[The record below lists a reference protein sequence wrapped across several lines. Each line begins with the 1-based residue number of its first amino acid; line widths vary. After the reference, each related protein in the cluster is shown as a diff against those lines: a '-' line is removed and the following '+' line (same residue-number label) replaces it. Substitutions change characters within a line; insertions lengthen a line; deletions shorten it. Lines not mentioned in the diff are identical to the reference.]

1 MNHPCIKCCLI
12 IVCIAASSILAGQPT
27 VIKGKIL
34 DSASGNP
41 IEYAYILNY
50 SLKLENYSN
59 SKGEFRM
66 NVQTGDT
73 MVIFA
78 IGYFYQKVIVAEN
91 MFQENS
97 CIFLLSVQPADLGEA
112 TIPVIGTYDDFK
124 NAIVNLDRPLTPFDK
139 LNNNLLSATR
149 SAAKQGYQEF
159 QNKLHAQGVSLYS
172 TPILTPEEKERIKLA
187 AILKKDLIH
196 EKIYIKFNPA
206 LVKQVTG
213 LTEDDEIIRF
223 MLFCHFPEEYLL
235 EVNEYDLAAR
245 IASKYEMF
253 KKMKEDEN
261 RMKEPVN
268 RIDFTFDRLLLS

>member
-1 MNHPCIKCCLI
+1 MSHPYIKCCLVI
-12 IVCIAASSILAGQPT
+12 ICIAASSITAGQST

-41 IEYAYILNY
+41 IEYAHILNY
-50 SLKLENYSN
+50 SLQLENYSN

-66 NVQTGDT
+66 NVQVGDT

-78 IGYFYQKVIVAEN
+78 IGYFYQKVIVAET
-91 MFQENS
+91 MFQENRFT
-97 CIFLLSVQPADLGEA
+97 FLLSEQPADLGEA
-112 TIPVIGTYDDFK
+112 TIPFIGTYDDFK
-124 NAIVNLDRPLTPFDK
+124 YAIVNLDRPVTPLDR
-139 LNNNLLSATR
+139 LNNYLSPAVR
-149 SAAKQGYQEF
+149 NAAREGYQEA
-159 QNKLHAQGVSLYS
+159 QNRRHAEGVTFYS

-196 EKIYIKFNPA
+196 EKIYRKFNPA

-213 LTEDDEIIRF
+213 LSEDDEIIRF

-245 IASKYEMF
+245 IALKYEMF
-253 KKMKEDEN
+253 KKMKEDEK

-268 RIDFTFDRLLLS
+268 RIDITFDRLLLS